1 MAEFLEQKM
10 VLAIEFGE
18 IPVALRV
25 DEMRALGCVSHL
37 SEVLIMFN
45 NKGKKKKKAL
55 ISSTC

>member
-45 NKGKKKKKAL
+45 SKGKKKRKKP
-55 ISSTC
+55 